1 MLPVRLIFRVLY
13 TSTILAL
20 YGIHVGGVGD
30 NRRYLQIQIK
40 LLLVESDLS
49 CSIKTMVTATKTL
62 PIEIALKNDVSTVL
76 MIYEMLLLQ

>member
-30 NRRYLQIQIK
+30 IQK
-40 LLLVESDLS
+40 
-49 CSIKTMVTATKTL
+49 
-62 PIEIALKNDVSTVL
+62 VL
-76 MIYEMLLLQ
+76 TNTNKIVIG